1 MARALQSFEALER
14 VTAPAALPI
23 SVAEVKA
30 QMRVEHSDD
39 DDLIYRLI
47 TTAVAFTDVQ
57 GALGKAI
64 ITQTWRQW
72 TAANPGE
79 VYLLVK
85 PVQSLTAVKYYDTSG
100 VLQTATLADFDLLGT
115 ANSKY
120 VKPATGKAWPSTQA
134 RPDAIALEY
143 SSGYGATAASI
154 PETIRHGLMMLVA
167 HWYENRESS
176 TTDNLQS
183 VPFGFAEMIGSERA
197 TWYG

>member
-1 MARALQSFEALER
+1 MARALQSFEALEI

-47 TTAVAFTDVQ
+47 TAAVAFTDVQ

-100 VLQTATLADFDLLGT
+100 VLQ
-115 ANSKY
+115 
-120 VKPATGKAWPSTQA
+120 KA
-134 RPDAIALEY
+134 
-143 SSGYGATAASI
+143 
-154 PETIRHGLMMLVA
+154 
-167 HWYENRESS
+167 
-176 TTDNLQS
+176 
-183 VPFGFAEMIGSERA
+183 
-197 TWYG
+197 